1 MAERAERQILQ
12 GVSYKRY
19 ITEGNDLVINI
30 NPYDVSGN
38 LISQITIE
46 IQNAEDNVFIILP
59 VIGVPKVTSEYPD
72 NFSLNG
78 NYNCNIRIIRLLNSL
93 GVIKVNAN
101 LGFNRQDVISGNST
115 FNFNTIDGIYESI
128 SLTPISEGNWAII
141 TSLNN
146 ISE

>member
-1 MAERAERQILQ
+1 MVDSQILQ
-12 GVSYKRY
+12 GVSYKKY
-19 ITEGNDLVINI
+19 ITEGIDLYIYV

-46 IQNAEDNVFIILP
+46 IENQEDNVTIFLP

-78 NYNCNIRIIRLLNSL
+78 NYNCNIRIIRLVNSL
-93 GVIKVNAN
+93 GGITVKAN
-101 LGFNRQDVISGNST
+101 LGLQRQDSISGNST
-115 FNFNTIDGIYESI
+115 FNFNTTDGIYENI
-128 SLTPISEGNWAII
+128 SLTPISEGNWSII

-146 ISE
+146 PS